1 MSVLPTTKLGYTLG
15 LNRNKDIRAKQR
27 PQRNVF
33 AESRGGIRM
42 AGDRKIDLF
51 SVQPDEA
58 PMSQLK
64 GSNLPSRFTKTLRL
78 SIEQQET

>member
-1 MSVLPTTKLGYTLG
+1 
-15 LNRNKDIRAKQR
+15 
-27 PQRNVF
+27 
-33 AESRGGIRM
+33 M